1 MTSFN
6 EYFQN
11 KTACDGAKLFTID
24 ELLDASDRSSLSQVP
39 LVQTRVDKLVKAI
52 LKDKQLYQLPVLAY
66 IAPDGDDEVEYHLVS
81 GRHRLAAIVEIVR
94 NYGETAKGSWA
105 QVVTPEQRSSGALT
119 FIKGIVEVLL
129 IECADKRALGE
140 LVLTYN
146 GSRSMTAAES
156 SLTHIESGKASK
168 KTRFQ
173 TELATDLHVAVPTL
187 SFLTCFT
194 IASKLIG
201 TKRLVKETGD
211 HTHTGLPYLES
222 ASDDA
227 ISEVIAQF
235 SRWFGIATSQGTLPT
250 NLARDVAKVTTQFFE
265 WSTSTTTEDQSQTV
279 FDYLA
284 SLLEASSEKPE
295 KVKGKGSKVA
305 DLTAQLQEA
314 QRLIAELKASQ
325 GK

>member
-1 MTSFN
+1 MSSFN
-6 EYFQN
+6 EYFQSRI
-11 KTACDGAKLFTID
+11 ACDGAKLFTID
-24 ELLDASDRSSLSQVP
+24 ELLEASERSSLSQVP

-52 LKDKQLYQLPVLAY
+52 LKDKQLYQFPVVAY
-66 IAPDGDDEVEYHLVS
+66 IAPDDDEDPEYHLVS

-105 QVVTPEQRSSGALT
+105 QVVTPEQRNSGALT
-119 FIKGIVEVLL
+119 FIEGIVEVLL

-201 TKRLVKETGD
+201 TKRLVKETGV
-211 HTHTGLPYLES
+211 HTHTGLPFLES

-227 ISEVIAQF
+227 IAEVISQF
-235 SRWFGIATSQGTLPT
+235 SRWFGIATSQGTLPS
-250 NLARDVAKVTTQFFE
+250 NLARDVAKVTQQFFD
-265 WSTSTTTEDQSQTV
+265 WACAATTEDQSQTV
-279 FDYLA
+279 FDYLS